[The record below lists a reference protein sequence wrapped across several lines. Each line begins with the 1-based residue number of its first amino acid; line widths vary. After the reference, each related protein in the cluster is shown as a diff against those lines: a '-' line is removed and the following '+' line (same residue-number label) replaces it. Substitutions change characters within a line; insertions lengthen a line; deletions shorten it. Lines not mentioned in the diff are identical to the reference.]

1 MSDRERI
8 GVIGA
13 GHVGT
18 ALAKRLVP
26 QGHEVMLSFTL
37 DEARLASRATSFGAA
52 HGTVAQTV
60 AWADVVALAVPWSE
74 LPEALSAAGDLN
86 GKIVWDCTNG
96 LKSDLSGLG
105 IGAVTSGGEALARR
119 LPGAMVVKGIPP
131 FAELLHSD
139 NPTIAGQPSG
149 VFVASDDNSAKWRVA
164 ALLDALPASVVD
176 AGDLDAARFI
186 EPAMMLLVRLA
197 YVQGLGSHTA
207 LKVFSRGR

>member
-13 GHVGT
+13 GNVGT
-18 ALAKRLVP
+18 AIAKRLAP

-37 DEARLASRATSFGAA
+37 NEAKLASRATSFGAA

-74 LPEALSAAGDLN
+74 LPEALAAAGDLT

-105 IGAVTSGGEALARR
+105 IGTVASGGEAVARR
-119 LPGAMVVKGIPP
+119 LPGAVVVKAIPP

-139 NPTIAGQPSG
+139 DPTIAGRPSG
-149 VFVASDDNSAKWRVA
+149 VFVASDDNSAKQRVA
-164 ALLDALPASVVD
+164 ALLAELPPSVVD
-176 AGDLDAARFI
+176 AGDLVAARYI

-207 LKVFSRGR
+207 LAVLGRGG

>member
-37 DEARLASRATSFGAA
+37 DEAKLASKATSFGAA

-131 FAELLHSD
+131 FAEL
-139 NPTIAGQPSG
+139 
-149 VFVASDDNSAKWRVA
+149 
-164 ALLDALPASVVD
+164 
-176 AGDLDAARFI
+176 
-186 EPAMMLLVRLA
+186 
-197 YVQGLGSHTA
+197 
-207 LKVFSRGR
+207 